1 MTPLDP
7 QTKTL
12 LRELEAAVA
21 TPLEKASALSPG
33 IYLSQAIHA
42 LEQAR
47 IFAREWVSPGL
58 AAEIPE
64 PGDYLTFAVAGQP
77 VVCVRGRDREVR
89 TFANVCRHRMM
100 QLLDGRGRA
109 GRIVCPY
116 HAWTYD
122 LAGKLIRAPE
132 MDRSEGFDAGDICLP
147 EIRTEIWQGWI
158 YVTLDD
164 GAEPVAS
171 RLADLE
177 PVVGRYRMAGY
188 VPVLHQ
194 DHVWDTNWKL
204 LTENFMESYHLP
216 MAHRKTVG
224 AWFTPDDNRFPDK
237 VFDNFTYQTFTKD
250 ETAKYGRAHPDNT
263 VLEDEWRYTSVMP
276 TVYPTHM
283 YVLAPDHLWWLT
295 LRPQGTG
302 QVHVRFGAALA
313 PEVMAGL
320 DDADAF
326 LKETEAFFDEVN
338 DEDRFVVEGIF
349 KGANAPLTRP
359 GRLSWMERSI
369 HDFQAWLARRL
380 TGPAGAAALRG
391 EAAE

>member
-1 MTPLDP
+1 MTPPDP
-7 QTKTL
+7 QTQRL

-21 TPLEKASALSPG
+21 TPLERASALSPG
-33 IYLSQAIHA
+33 IYLSQDIHA
-42 LEQAR
+42 LEQER

-77 VVCVRGRDREVR
+77 VVCVRGKDREVR

-164 GAEPVAS
+164 GAEPVAA

-224 AWFTPDDNRFPDK
+224 AWFTPDDNRFPAQ
-237 VFDNFTYQTFTKD
+237 VFDSFTYQTFTKD
-250 ETAKYGRAHPDNT
+250 ETAKYGRAHADNT

-295 LRPQGTG
+295 LRPRGVG

-320 DDADAF
+320 DDAEAF

-349 KGANAPLTRP
+349 KGASAPLTRP